1 MLRTVGRLTE
11 RHLVLFMMMKD
22 MRAGDTGR
30 HAGPRRAEDV
40 ARAVIAG
47 GLLRERQV
55 VIGRLRLLG
64 AHVIEADHRRLGP
77 ALVQR
82 YLELKR
88 EDLL

>member
-11 RHLVLFMMMKD
+11 RHLVLFMLMKD
-22 MRAGDTGR
+22 VELETLADMPPAT
-30 HAGPRRAEDV
+30 PEDV
-40 ARAVIAG
+40 ARSVTAG

-77 ALVQR
+77 ALVER
-82 YLELKR
+82 YIQLK
-88 EDLL
+88 EENLL